1 MEKEIGLGAIAYIN
15 LDTVVRGDTSLS
27 RQCMIWPSLVWECI
41 DLVFEVPMS
50 SDDFCPSVV
59 AIFVTNILA
68 TKAKDPISTQYFTKQ
83 YTTCITY
90 CIGEG
95 HSNLFNSSE
104 EKSI

>member
-27 RQCMIWPSLVWECI
+27 RQCMIWQILVWECI

-50 SDDFCPSVV
+50 SDDFCPSVF

-68 TKAKDPISTQYFTKQ
+68 TKAKDPISTLYSQSN
-83 YTTCITY
+83 ILRVLL
-90 CIGEG
+90 IGEG
-95 HSNLFNSSE
+95 HSNLFKSAE
-104 EKSI
+104 EKSV